1 MKFGND
7 LEEICNPA
15 ECAHILKDV
24 KIASFNAARWF

>member
-15 ECAHILKDV
+15 EFAHILEDAKS
-24 KIASFNAARWF
+24 ASCNAATQF